1 MSDKLYRATFMGKR
15 KRARSP
21 LYAIKNACLR
31 WVTANS
37 HRVRG
42 ELVVYEMDLAKVREQ
57 TDAVAV
63 AYEYPN
69 LRLDREQMVSVE
81 MLRDSETFLFNV
93 GRLSLWGVLNHTE
106 DAKFGFVFARFNIPT
121 SSNKSLT
128 CSRISIFGIF

>member
-1 MSDKLYRATFMGKR
+1 MSDKLYKATFIGKR

-21 LYAIKNACLR
+21 IYGEKDACLR
-31 WVTANS
+31 WIVTNA

-42 ELVVYEMDLAKVREQ
+42 ELVVYEMDLTKVSQ
-57 TDAVAV
+57 QNDTVAV

-106 DAKFGFVFARFNIPT
+106 DAKFGFITYNE
-121 SSNKSLT
+121 
-128 CSRISIFGIF
+128 